1 MVAYLIRRL
10 FAAFF
15 VLLLVLVLLSLAVHI
30 VPGDPVRGILGPRA
44 SQESIQ
50 DVRDQ
55 LGLNDSVP
63 VQVWTFVTGAI
74 QGDLGADFVTKIPVR
89 TYIAQNLPDTLTLAL
104 ASLVLTIL
112 LAVPLGV
119 YSATHPG
126 SVLDRITMVGSVG
139 LLTVPSYVAGLLLLY
154 LFAVKLQWFSSIG
167 AGSMSNP
174 VDYAKHLLL
183 PAVALAISWVG
194 YLARLLR
201 TSLVEVLGTNYIRTA
216 RAYGLSPWRIHYVHA
231 LKNALIPTV
240 AILGVA
246 FGNLMGSAVFVE
258 IIFGRPGLGS
268 MVYNGILSRD
278 YPVVRGGVLTL
289 AAFFILANLLADVTY
304 RLLDPRIRR
313 QAH

>member
-1 MVAYLIRRL
+1 
-10 FAAFF
+10 
-15 VLLLVLVLLSLAVHI
+15 
-30 VPGDPVRGILGPRA
+30 
-44 SQESIQ
+44 
-50 DVRDQ
+50 
-55 LGLNDSVP
+55 
-63 VQVWTFVTGAI
+63 
-74 QGDLGADFVTKIPVR
+74 
-89 TYIAQNLPDTLTLAL
+89 
-104 ASLVLTIL
+104 
-112 LAVPLGV
+112 
-119 YSATHPG
+119 
-126 SVLDRITMVGSVG
+126 
-139 LLTVPSYVAGLLLLY
+139 
-154 LFAVKLQWFSSIG
+154 
-167 AGSMSNP
+167 MSNP

-216 RAYGLSPWRIHYVHA
+216 RAYGLSTWRIHYVHA

>member
-1 MVAYLIRRL
+1 VVAYLIRRL
-10 FAAFF
+10 FAAAL
-15 VLLLVLVLLSLAVHI
+15 VLVLVLVLLALAVHI

-44 SQESIQ
+44 SEASIEE
-50 DVRDQ
+50 VRTQ

-63 VQVWTFVTGAI
+63 VQVWKFVSGAV
-74 QGDLGADFVTKIPVR
+74 QGDLGADFVTKIPVS
-89 TYIAQNLPDTLTLAL
+89 TYISQNLPDTLALAL
-104 ASLVLTIL
+104 ASLLLTIL

-126 SVLDRITMVGSVG
+126 SLLDRITMVGSVA

-154 LFAVKLQWFSSIG
+154 LLAVQLQWFPSIG

-174 VDYAKHLLL
+174 IDYASHLLL

-201 TSLVEVLGTNYIRTA
+201 TSLVEVLGSNYIRTA
-216 RAYGLSPWRIHYVHA
+216 HAYGLSTWRINYVHA

-258 IIFGRPGLGS
+258 IIFGRAGLGS
-268 MVYNGILSRD
+268 LVYNAILSRN
-278 YPVVRGGVLTL
+278 YPIVRGGVLTL
-289 AAFFILANLLADVTY
+289 AAFFILANLLADLTY